1 MAGAPASILTVS
13 AAERSLAFWSRVAI
27 CHGIKPLSHPA
38 VRQPRSSDKMDLIP
52 SGADGRASLFRRPL
66 SRSRGPITHRR
77 PCMTGPRGYLLNT
90 ARRCACKPT
99 DAPDWSIG
107 CEPPQGGVRQKRD
120 CMRPKKTILCVDDN
134 EQVLSVRTFLLETRG
149 YRIIAVNT
157 AQEALEVLERSL
169 PGTLDLILCDL
180 LMPQMDGNELVRRAK
195 QLHQGLPAMIVSG
208 TVNAFDRA
216 LHADVFLPKG
226 ASSPAE
232 MIERIRVLVAR
243 KRGPKKAAAAAS
255 TQPADIS
262 SFAHATAS

>member
-1 MAGAPASILTVS
+1 
-13 AAERSLAFWSRVAI
+13 
-27 CHGIKPLSHPA
+27 
-38 VRQPRSSDKMDLIP
+38 
-52 SGADGRASLFRRPL
+52 
-66 SRSRGPITHRR
+66 
-77 PCMTGPRGYLLNT
+77 
-90 ARRCACKPT
+90 
-99 DAPDWSIG
+99 
-107 CEPPQGGVRQKRD
+107 
-120 CMRPKKTILCVDDN
+120 MRPKKTILCVDDN

-149 YRIIAVNT
+149 YRIIAAKT

-195 QLHQGLPAMIVSG
+195 QIHLGLPAMIVSG

-243 KRGPKKAAAAAS
+243 KRGPKKAAGPAPA
-255 TQPADIS
+255 QPSDLS